1 LNRIFTIGGSA
12 TSEHRSGRRSSH
24 RGSTTAGYVVL
35 DADQVLSERVS
46 NSDPAVMAPSR
57 MGLFRSTEIA
67 VLSLVLVAA
76 VALGSMMGS
85 SAVLHLLSP
94 AKQFDAFRALHEP
107 VVVEVLLGLAVIW
120 LLPPHPWVTS
130 ERVVASPRHL
140 LRSKA
145 VA

>member
-1 LNRIFTIGGSA
+1 M
-12 TSEHRSGRRSSH
+12 
-24 RGSTTAGYVVL
+24 V
-35 DADQVLSERVS
+35 Q
-46 NSDPAVMAPSR
+46 SR
-57 MGLFRSTEIA
+57 MGLFQSTEIA
-67 VLSLVLVAA
+67 VLGLVLVAA

-85 SAVLHLLSP
+85 AGVLHLLSP

-107 VVVEVLLGLAVIW
+107 VVVEVLFGLSVLW
-120 LLPPHPWVTS
+120 LLPPHPWAMS